1 MDEAESNP
9 SAIACPGCGARL
21 RIAASKKVFRG
32 KCPKCG
38 SVVERKAAV
47 PELEPSGVSFHPAQQ
62 PVDKPDDEPEPLE
75 LPARGQKSP
84 AEVMRK
90 LLTGFTGTVPR
101 RGPGFGYHFA
111 LLLTAIVIVVLIIA
125 YLALVAAVAYGVY
138 WYATTIAPMR
148 LMYSGRAIVL
158 IWAFHLAVIF
168 SGGMLVISMIL
179 PVIPRRRGRMEGKRL
194 KPGDAPILHSFAARI
209 AESLGAPPP
218 SEIRL
223 TLDVNASACQIG
235 LFRRRLIL
243 SIGAPLIAGMSAQQ
257 VGAIIAHELGHFS
270 QRGGSGLRDFVH
282 SFVTWC
288 ATAAG
293 YQQSFGDEFFDRSE
307 ADTAI
312 EMILAWVTWFVQFLG
327 SLAVMG
333 LAWLG
338 LLATMFVSRRQEYD
352 ADRYEAAFA
361 GSDAFFGTTRRLI
374 ELTLGQ
380 QMILSRGFSYIGSVL
395 NDADGVENYAAEVV
409 AAADALAEH
418 SREMV
423 ESDLQ
428 APTGWLSSHPGNR
441 QRIAAVR
448 ARPQPGIFHLKM
460 PGYRLYPRLNPH
472 GAS

>member
-1 MDEAESNP
+1 MSDSL
-9 SAIACPGCGARL
+9 ACPSCGVRL

-62 PVDKPDDEPEPLE
+62 PVDEPDNEPEPLE
-75 LPARGQKSP
+75 LPARSQKSP

-90 LLTGFTGTVPR
+90 LLAGFTGTVPR
-101 RGPGFGYHFA
+101 RGPGFGYLFA
-111 LLLTAIVIVVLIIA
+111 LLLTAMVIVVLILA
-125 YLALVAAVAYGVY
+125 YLILVAAVAYGVY
-138 WYATTIAPMR
+138 WYATTIATLPLARM
-148 LMYSGRAIVL
+148 GRAIVL
-158 IWAFHLAVIF
+158 IWAFHLAVIV

-179 PVIPRRRGRMEGKRL
+179 PIIPRRRGRMEGKRL
-194 KPGDAPILHSFAARI
+194 TPGDAPILHSFAAKI

-243 SIGAPLIAGMSAQQ
+243 SIGAPLIAGMNAQQ
-257 VGAIIAHELGHFS
+257 LGAIIAHELGHFS
-270 QRGGSGLRDFVH
+270 QRGGSGLRNFVN
-282 SFVTWC
+282 SFVIWC
-288 ATAAG
+288 AMAAG
-293 YQQSFGDEFFDRSE
+293 YQQSFADDVFDRSE

-312 EMILAWVTWFVQFLG
+312 EMILAWVTWFVQLLG

-380 QMILSRGFSYIGSVL
+380 QMILSRGFSYVGSVL
-395 NDADGVENYAAEVV
+395 KDFDGVGNYAAEVV

-418 SREMV
+418 SKEVV
-423 ESDLQ
+423 EHDLQ

-441 QRIAAVR
+441 SRIAAVR